1 MVEIRFVPLLV
12 ALGACLASGILL
24 EDRGLGSK
32 DTSDKAE
39 SGLVERDGEI
49 FAAQHPLAR
58 PNDNLDGKISIDLNQ
73 NTFHHP
79 IDMIESSAE
88 QDPQSEDNHAD
99 IHPILKRDPG
109 FITFTRRIFT
119 PIPKIQIVGIA
130 SVVTRR
136 TGGLV
141 TVTAESSDVQT
152 VTSLVGKL
160 QTITEFFTES
170 GIVYQVTIP
179 PPSATE
185 EFLTSTYV
193 DETLGCSVPSRI
205 LSIVPVTLRVPG
217 TETITEGLRF
227 VTVTSTVT
235 VTRTA
240 RATIFI
246 PVSTAAIGAPGACAC
261 PEPTT
266 TAGSQ

>member
-1 MVEIRFVPLLV
+1 MVEIRFIPLLV
-12 ALGACLASGILL
+12 ALGTCLALGFLL
-24 EDRGLGSK
+24 EQRGLGSK

-39 SGLVERDGEI
+39 SSLVERDGEY

-58 PNDNLDGKISIDLNQ
+58 PDDNLDGKKFIDLNR
-73 NTFHHP
+73 NTVHHP
-79 IDMIESSAE
+79 IDTIEFSAE
-88 QDPQSEDNHAD
+88 QDPQSEDNHSD
-99 IHPILKRDPG
+99 INSILKRVPG

-119 PIPKIQIVGIA
+119 LIPQTVA
-130 SVVTRR
+130 VAVAVPFTQR

-141 TVTAESSDVQT
+141 TVTAGSSDLQT
-152 VTSLVGKL
+152 VTRLVGQL
-160 QTITEFFTES
+160 ETITEFFTES

-179 PPSATE
+179 PPGATE

-193 DETLGCSVPSRI
+193 VETLGSSVTVRRGSA
-205 LSIVPVTLRVPG
+205 VTVTVRVPG
-217 TETITEGLRF
+217 TETITERLSF
-227 VTVTSTVT
+227 VTVTSTIT

-246 PVSTAAIGAPGACAC
+246 PVGTTAIVEPGACVC
-261 PEPTT
+261 PQPTT